1 MCPVDVQ
8 YIICEINNRAFV
20 TDLTPIPHLRPYL
33 SWSPRRSSASYHRMR
48 THPRREPTSC
58 GPTSKRKTT
67 VRRKKNNNNNN
78 NTHATHANTFCP
90 SGEWKVTVFLTV
102 CTYVRERERER
113 EKISVS
119 SFYLSS
125 AAVLTSCAVDY
136 ISRGINPPGAHS
148 PQLQHHLCHASFI
161 KHAASTGHWNL
172 KWLHSHATDTHP
184 HMR

>member
-1 MCPVDVQ
+1 MCPVDIP
-8 YIICEINNRAFV
+8 YICEINNRAFV
-20 TDLTPIPHLRPYL
+20 TDLIPNPPLRPYL

-67 VRRKKNNNNNN
+67 VRRKKNN
-78 NTHATHANTFCP
+78 THATHANTFSP
-90 SGEWKVTVFLTV
+90 SGEWKATVFLTV
-102 CTYVRERERER
+102 CTYVRERE
-113 EKISVS
+113 KIGVS

-125 AAVLTSCAVDY
+125 AAVQTSCAIDY
-136 ISRGINPPGAHS
+136 ISRAINPPGAHI

-161 KHAASTGHWNL
+161 KHAASTDHWNL

-184 HMR
+184 HSR